1 MLVDMKDAL
10 PIGDTITQ
18 AGAARRI
25 GVSSRR
31 VNNLIRAG
39 ALATHETA
47 DRLRLLAVS
56 DVEQVRQAR
65 VARLARLTAS
75 KAAQRSA

>member
-1 MLVDMKDAL
+1 
-10 PIGDTITQ
+10 
-18 AGAARRI
+18 
-25 GVSSRR
+25 

-56 DVEQVRQAR
+56 DVEQVRVDR
-65 VARLARLTAS
+65 LARLARL
-75 KAAQRSA
+75 KAARTAQRSA